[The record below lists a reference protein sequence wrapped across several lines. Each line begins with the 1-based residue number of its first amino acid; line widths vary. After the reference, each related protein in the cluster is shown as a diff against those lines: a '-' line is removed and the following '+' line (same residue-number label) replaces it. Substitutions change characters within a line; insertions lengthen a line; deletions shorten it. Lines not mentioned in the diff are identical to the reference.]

1 MKFVYNDGGRAEAG
15 YIGDTRDCVCR
26 AIAIAAQ
33 RPYKEVYDLINKYAK
48 NERITKRN
56 PKRSNAR
63 TGRRKETAQKI
74 LEHYGFTWVATMHIG
89 QGCTV
94 HLRENELPKGRIVCN
109 LSGHFAA
116 VIDGVL
122 HDTYDCTRDG
132 SRCVYG
138 YYINTDAARDEQESK
153 NKAAFVRKNLAP
165 MLRAAGV
172 DVADVVYRKDPETR
186 EEIVTLTYT
195 CGATRD
201 ICVTADSPIMIAY
214 EIVKSIYWGEQ

>member
-1 MKFVYNDGGRAEAG
+1 MKFVYDDGGRAAAG

-63 TGRRKETAQKI
+63 TGCRKETAQKI

-109 LSGHFAA
+109 LSGHFVA

-138 YYINTDAARDEQESK
+138 YYINTDAGK
-153 NKAAFVRKNLAP
+153 VLKASVVRPTQSGLVP
-165 MLRAAGV
+165 LV
-172 DVADVVYRKDPETR
+172 DGKGYTPHWATCPFAKEHRGSRK
-186 EEIVTLTYT
+186 
-195 CGATRD
+195 
-201 ICVTADSPIMIAY
+201 
-214 EIVKSIYWGEQ
+214 

>member
-1 MKFVYNDGGRAEAG
+1 MKFVYDDGGRAAAG

-48 NERITKRN
+48 SERITKRN

-63 TGRRKETAQKI
+63 TGCRKETAQKI

-109 LSGHFAA
+109 LSGHFVA

-122 HDTYDCTRDG
+122 HDTYG

-172 DVADVVYRKDPETR
+172 DVADVVYQIDKRTR
-186 EEIVTLTYT
+186 EETVTLTYT

-201 ICVTADSPIMIAY
+201 VCVTADSLIALTTDV
-214 EIVKSIYWGEQ
+214 ISKL